1 MIASKLGQMYGK
13 KILSVFFFFLQR
25 LKKKLVRSVRI
36 IKHLFIDGYRTN
48 FKVKLDFGL

>member
-1 MIASKLGQMYGK
+1 MTVIASKKGK
-13 KILSVFFFFLQR
+13 KILSVFFFFSSDS
-25 LKKKLVRSVRI
+25 KKLVRSVRI